1 MQITPYGKAV
11 RRLRLEK
18 EITLSKMAEAL
29 GHSAAFLSAVETG
42 SKKIPADLP
51 DRTADYLNATDYERR
66 ELQDAASL
74 SAQEFRVGINR
85 GASVHD
91 REIAAMF
98 ARRFPNLNADEK
110 ASIRRILEVKD
121 YE

>member
-1 MQITPYGKAV
+1 MKITPYGKAV

-18 EITLSKMAEAL
+18 EITMSRMAEGL
-29 GHSAAFLSAVETG
+29 NLSPAFLSGVETG

-51 DRTADYLNATDYERR
+51 EKTADFLKATPAERNSLR
-66 ELQDAASL
+66 EAAAL
-74 SAQEFRVGINR
+74 SAQEFRVGVSR

-98 ARRFPNLNADEK
+98 ARRFPNLNDDEK
-110 ASIRRILEVKD
+110 ASIRRILEVR
-121 YE
+121 E